1 MKELIDPSLPPSCLG
16 ILHKGSGENVF
27 VSEQPPVISSI
38 MGNGRRRSISCPSCN
53 GLADSNKL
61 LAPVALA
68 TGIDGSLYVGDL
80 NFVRRVYPSLNTTG
94 ILELRYGWRE
104 ERRRWGRSQ
113 VGRGE
118 EWDEV
123 GGDWERKGKGER
135 KRVGLVGGG
144 VREEREGEGKK
155 RRRSEGG
162 GRGIMCRI

>member
-1 MKELIDPSLPPSCLG
+1 MVKHGTEVAGELRIG

-27 VSEQPPVISSI
+27 VSEQPPVISSV

-94 ILELRYGWRE
+94 ILELRYE
-104 ERRRWGRSQ
+104 
-113 VGRGE
+113 
-118 EWDEV
+118 
-123 GGDWERKGKGER
+123 
-135 KRVGLVGGG
+135 
-144 VREEREGEGKK
+144 
-155 RRRSEGG
+155 
-162 GRGIMCRI
+162 